1 MSEQATGDRAGAGQP
16 MTDQLLDAERQHR
29 QRRTVRVLVAS
40 QVLGGVGVAA
50 GIAAGGLLA
59 EEVSGST
66 ALAGLAQTA
75 SVLGAALL
83 AVPLARLAAR
93 SGRRPALAT
102 GYLVG
107 LAGALLTVAA
117 AVVGQYWLMLIG
129 SALFGGG
136 TASNLQARYAA
147 TDFASTAERGR
158 SLSVVVW
165 ATTVGAVAGPN
176 LLGLG
181 GRTADSVGLPR
192 LSGSYLFSVVSFLTG
207 AVVVLV
213 LLRSRR
219 PGTKAQPTAA
229 TNVSSSGPSTLAVLG
244 TVMRIP
250 RARLA
255 MVAIAAA
262 HAVMVGVM
270 VMTPV
275 HLGHGGA
282 TLEVV
287 GIVLSV
293 HIAGMYAASPVM
305 GWLTDRV
312 GRVRTVGIGIGI
324 LLASLI
330 TAATSPMAPGAAT
343 AVGTTDAATQAADYA
358 ARPVQVAIALTLLGL
373 GWSCCVV
380 AGSTLLSESVPGE
393 VRIPAQG
400 TSDLV
405 MGIAA
410 ASAGALAGPVLAAAG
425 YAKLSLLA
433 LVLLVPVMVLAVALL
448 RAPTPRAGV
457 K

>member
-1 MSEQATGDRAGAGQP
+1 GE
-16 MTDQLLDAERQHR
+16 
-29 QRRTVRVLVAS
+29 
-40 QVLGGVGVAA
+40 
-50 GIAAGGLLA
+50 
-59 EEVSGST
+59 
-66 ALAGLAQTA
+66 
-75 SVLGAALL
+75 
-83 AVPLARLAAR
+83 
-93 SGRRPALAT
+93 
-102 GYLVG
+102 
-107 LAGALLTVAA
+107 
-117 AVVGQYWLMLIG
+117 YWLMLIG

-147 TDFASTAERGR
+147 TDFASSADRGR
-158 SLSVVVW
+158 SLSLVVW

-181 GRTADSVGLPR
+181 GKTADLFGLPK
-192 LSGSYLFSVVSFLTG
+192 LSGSYLFSIVSFLTG
-207 AVVVLV
+207 AAVVLM
-213 LLRSRR
+213 LLRR
-219 PGTKAQPTAA
+219 PRSDAQPTA
-229 TNVSSSGPSTLAVLG
+229 TKRVSSSGPSTLAVLG

-255 MVAIAAA
+255 LVAIAAA

-282 TLEVV
+282 SLEVV
-287 GIVLSV
+287 GIVISV

-312 GRVRTVGIGIGI
+312 GRVRTVGIGVGI

-330 TAATSPMAPGAAT
+330 AAATSPMSPGATDAM
-343 AVGTTDAATQAADYA
+343 DAATHVADYG
-358 ARPVQVAIALTLLGL
+358 ARPIQVGIALTLLGL

-410 ASAGALAGPVLAAAG
+410 AVAGALAGPVLAAAG

-433 LVLLVPVMVLAVALL
+433 AVLLLPVMVLAVALM
-448 RAPTPRAGV
+448 RAPTARATAE
-457 K
+457 

>member
-1 MSEQATGDRAGAGQP
+1 M
-16 MTDQLLDAERQHR
+16 
-29 QRRTVRVLVAS
+29 
-40 QVLGGVGVAA
+40 
-50 GIAAGGLLA
+50 
-59 EEVSGST
+59 
-66 ALAGLAQTA
+66 
-75 SVLGAALL
+75 
-83 AVPLARLAAR
+83 
-93 SGRRPALAT
+93 
-102 GYLVG
+102 G
-107 LAGALLTVAA
+107 LAGALLTVVA
-117 AVVGQYWLMLIG
+117 AVVGEYWLMLIG

-147 TDFASTAERGR
+147 TDFAIKADRGR
-158 SLSVVVW
+158 SLSLVVW

-181 GRTADSVGLPR
+181 GKTADMVGLPR
-192 LSGSYLFSVVSFLTG
+192 LSGSYLFSIVSFLTG
-207 AVVVLV
+207 AAVVLV
-213 LLRSRR
+213 LLRSRPR
-219 PGTKAQPTAA
+219 ANAQPTTASA
-229 TNVSSSGPSTLAVLG
+229 LSASTPSSSRPSTLAVLG

-287 GIVLSV
+287 GIIISV

-305 GWLTDRV
+305 GWLTDRL
-312 GRVRTVGIGIGI
+312 GRVRTVGIGVGI

-330 TAATSPMAPGAAT
+330 TSATSPMSPGAT
-343 AVGTTDAATQAADYA
+343 GSMDAATHVADYG
-358 ARPVQVAIALTLLGL
+358 ARPIQVGIALTLLGL

-380 AGSTLLSESVPGE
+380 AGSTLLSESVPSQ

-405 MGIAA
+405 MGVAA
-410 ASAGALAGPVLAAAG
+410 AAAGALAGPVLAAAG
-425 YAKLSLLA
+425 YARLSLLA
-433 LVLLVPVMVLAVALL
+433 VVLLLPVMVLAVALL
-448 RAPTPRAGV
+448 RGPAARPAAE
-457 K
+457 

>member
-1 MSEQATGDRAGAGQP
+1 VTQREAGAP
-16 MTDQLLDAERQHR
+16 VTEEEQLLETERQHR

-59 EEVSGST
+59 EQVSGST

-75 SVLGAALL
+75 AVLGAALL

-107 LAGALLTVAA
+107 LAGALLTVVA
-117 AVVGQYWLMLIG
+117 AVVGEYWLMLIG

-147 TDFASTAERGR
+147 TDFATKADRGR
-158 SLSVVVW
+158 SLSLVVW
-165 ATTVGAVAGPN
+165 ATTIGAVAGPN

-181 GRTADSVGLPR
+181 GKTADLFGLPR
-192 LSGSYLFSVVSFLTG
+192 LSGSYLFSIVSFLTG
-207 AVVVLV
+207 AAVVLL
-213 LLRSRR
+213 LLRSRPR
-219 PGTKAQPTAA
+219 ASAQPTAA
-229 TNVSSSGPSTLAVLG
+229 SKLSPSGPSTLAVLG

-287 GIVLSV
+287 GIVISV

-312 GRVRTVGIGIGI
+312 GRVRTVGIGVGI

-330 TAATSPMAPGAAT
+330 TAATSPMGPSAGMNM
-343 AVGTTDAATQAADYA
+343 DAATHVGDYGS
-358 ARPVQVAIALTLLGL
+358 RPIQVGIALTLLGL

-380 AGSTLLSESVPGE
+380 AGSTLLSESVPGD

-405 MGIAA
+405 MGVAA
-410 ASAGALAGPVLAAAG
+410 AAAGALAGPVLAAAG
-425 YAKLSLLA
+425 FARLSLFA
-433 LVLLVPVMVLAVALL
+433 VVLLLPVMVLALALL
-448 RAPTPRAGV
+448 RSPAARPVAQ
-457 K
+457 

>member
-1 MSEQATGDRAGAGQP
+1 VAEQAEQAATPGDTEQQA
-16 MTDQLLDAERQHR
+16 LLETERQHR

-59 EEVSGST
+59 EKVSGST

-75 SVLGAALL
+75 AVLGAALL

-107 LAGALLTVAA
+107 LAGAVLTVVS
-117 AVVGQYWLMLIG
+117 AVVGEYWLMLVG

-147 TDFASTAERGR
+147 TDFASSADRGR
-158 SLSVVVW
+158 SLSLVVW

-181 GRTADSVGLPR
+181 GKTADLFGLPK
-192 LSGSYLFSVVSFLTG
+192 LSGSYLFSIVSFLTG
-207 AVVVLV
+207 AAVVLM
-213 LLRSRR
+213 LLRR
-219 PGTKAQPTAA
+219 PRSDAQPTA
-229 TNVSSSGPSTLAVLG
+229 TKRVSSSGPSTLAVLG

-255 MVAIAAA
+255 LVAIAAA

-282 TLEVV
+282 SLEVV
-287 GIVLSV
+287 GIVISV

-312 GRVRTVGIGIGI
+312 GRVRTVGIGVGI

-330 TAATSPMAPGAAT
+330 AAATSPMSPGATDAM
-343 AVGTTDAATQAADYA
+343 DAATHVADYG
-358 ARPVQVAIALTLLGL
+358 ARPIQVGIALTLLGL

-410 ASAGALAGPVLAAAG
+410 AVAGALAGPVLAAAG

-433 LVLLVPVMVLAVALL
+433 AVLLLPVMVLAVALM
-448 RAPTPRAGV
+448 RAPTARATAE
-457 K
+457 